1 MMAKYSNYSQLTK
14 KLLLIIIVFFGNF
27 SFSQE
32 YKIPLI
38 NFDQEIA
45 TQNEYIKVLKLEDKN
60 ALIIKESYYS
70 FWTKGIAAHF
80 LVFQNDGKVL
90 KYEAFF
96 PSQKKFEIKIKNQKL
111 NQKKIKPYWQF
122 LNECVANDRFK
133 IQKEKLNIIEKPIGD
148 SIVETRNFTE
158 GLTYE
163 IEIVQNN
170 KQLKY
175 SSYAPK
181 SYIED
186 EYPGFEE
193 RIKLVTLLKDIENL
207 RKKY

>member
-1 MMAKYSNYSQLTK
+1 MEKYLSYNLSFK
-14 KLLLIIIVFFGNF
+14 KLLFIIIVVTTNF

-32 YKIPLI
+32 FKIPVI
-38 NFDQEIA
+38 DFDEVLPN
-45 TQNEYIKVLKLEDKN
+45 QNTYIDILKLEDKN

-70 FWTKGIAAHF
+70 FWTKGISAHF
-80 LVFQNDGKVL
+80 LVFQNDGKVI

-96 PSQKKFEIKIKNQKL
+96 PSQKKFNIKIKNQKL
-111 NQKKIKPYWQF
+111 NKKNFKPYWRF
-122 LNECVANDRFK
+122 LQECVNSERFK
-133 IQKEKLNIIEKPIGD
+133 IQKNKLNIIEKPISD

-163 IEIVQNN
+163 IEIAQNN

-175 SSYAPK
+175 ASYAPK

-186 EYPGFEE
+186 EYPGYEE
-193 RIKLVTLLKDIENL
+193 RIKLVSLLKDIENL